1 MSETSDPYG
10 PIHGRPSFREHID
23 RGTFPA
29 HGLEPDEAY
38 ELLHTGLMLDG
49 RETLNLASFVTTWME
64 PQAEKLIHDTL
75 RKNHID
81 HEEYP
86 AASLIEEACVHMLG
100 DLFNAPDPT
109 AVVGVATIGSSE
121 AIMLGL
127 LAHKRAWRDR
137 RQAAG
142 LPTDRPNVVFGAET
156 HVVWDKFANYF
167 DVEMRKIPMKPDR
180 FVLSADDVE
189 AHVDENTIAVGA
201 VLGTTHIGEADP
213 IEEINDLLVRIKAE
227 KGWDIPLHVDGAS
240 GAFIAP
246 FAEPDLRWD
255 FRLEQVASIN
265 ASGHKYGLVYPGVGW
280 LIFRDASKLPED
292 LVFSV
297 NYLGGAQPTY
307 TFNFSR
313 GSAMIQA
320 QMYNFLRLGRS
331 GYTSIVETMLANAR
345 FLNESLE
352 ASGRFEILNPGLA
365 EPVVT
370 FTLKGDPG
378 STSTTCRRGCARTA
392 GSCPRTA
399 CRPTPRTVHLM
410 RVVVRLDLSRMM
422 IEQLLRDLFARLRR
436 ARGRAADAASRR
448 RSPTCGRRPRTPRPT
463 EQGAHRPGTSDVT
476 PTRPEDAGPR
486 TCPRDGACVS
496 TPGPGPF
503 VTHARARAPRR
514 ERGRVELAAAPQG
527 TRPASGAAATVPARG
542 GRAERVELV
551 DRRLFAIGS
560 ICFALGSL
568 PAVLRRTSPARWS
581 PATFFVGSI
590 FFTSPPTCSTTSAP
604 RARAGSLAGRRG
616 RARLASLVGWKPRR
630 IDFVGGDR
638 QLVGTVFFNI
648 TTFAATQADLPSPRS
663 GT

>member
-1 MSETSDPYG
+1 MSSTSDPHG
-10 PIHGRPSFREHID
+10 PIHGRASFRDHVD
-23 RGTFPA
+23 RGAFPA
-29 HGLEPDEAY
+29 DGLAPDEAY
-38 ELLHTGLMLDG
+38 ELLHTALMLDG

-64 PQAEKLIHDTL
+64 PQAEQLIHDSL

-100 DLFNAPDPT
+100 DLFNAPDPEK
-109 AVVGVATIGSSE
+109 VVGVATIGSSE

-167 DVEMRKIPMKPDR
+167 DVEMRKIPMRPDR
-180 FVLSADDVE
+180 FTLSPDDVE
-189 AHVDENTIAVGA
+189 AQVDENTIAVGA

-213 IEEINDLLVRIKAE
+213 IEEINDLLVRIKAD

-246 FAEPDLRWD
+246 FSEPDFRWD

-320 QMYNFLRLGRS
+320 QAYNFLRLGRA
-331 GYTSIVETMLANAR
+331 GYTAIVETMLANAR
-345 FLNESLE
+345 YLNEQLE
-352 ASGRFEILNPGLA
+352 ASGRFTILNPGLA

-370 FTLKGDPG
+370 FSIKGDPG
-378 STSTTCRRGCARTA
+378 FDVYHLAAKLREDGWIVPAYSLPPDAEE
-392 GSCPRTA
+392 
-399 CRPTPRTVHLM
+399 VHLL
-410 RVVVRLDLSRMM
+410 RVVVRLDLSRLM
-422 IEQLLRDLFARLRR
+422 IEQLLRDLAHAWKTLE
-436 ARGRAADAASRR
+436 D
-448 RSPTCGRRPRTPRPT
+448 
-463 EQGAHRPGTSDVT
+463 EQPVHRQTAKPDVW
-476 PTRPEDAGPR
+476 
-486 TCPRDGACVS
+486 
-496 TPGPGPF
+496 
-503 VTHARARAPRR
+503 
-514 ERGRVELAAAPQG
+514 
-527 TRPASGAAATVPARG
+527 
-542 GRAERVELV
+542 
-551 DRRLFAIGS
+551 
-560 ICFALGSL
+560 
-568 PAVLRRTSPARWS
+568 TSPAHAAAKS
-581 PATFFVGSI
+581 K
-590 FFTSPPTCSTTSAP
+590 
-604 RARAGSLAGRRG
+604 ARTGIRR
-616 RARLASLVGWKPRR
+616 
-630 IDFVGGDR
+630 
-638 QLVGTVFFNI
+638 
-648 TTFAATQADLPSPRS
+648 
-663 GT
+663 